1 MLIIVR
7 TGCGAG
13 TKEGVAGPGLL
24 LCVCFSVCP
33 GQRCVF
39 VDGVDSC
46 VVVAAAW
53 VLQVH
58 LQGLKFLQGQR
69 GCLMFKLVPAV
80 LKACREEM
88 DFPPSGS
95 ARTALQCPTKEAAFE
110 NQVCAELLLDLARR
124 CLVGERADERFHSNR
139 LPLRCTCECV
149 QARCTHV
156 QRPHC
161 RVFREYIL

>member
-33 GQRCVF
+33 GQRCVL

-53 VLQVH
+53 VLQVR

-88 DFPPSGS
+88 
-95 ARTALQCPTKEAAFE
+95 AFFLLVGAHAQPR
-110 NQVCAELLLDLARR
+110 NAPQKRLLLRTRFARNCCWIWQGMLGR
-124 CLVGERADERFHSNR
+124 
-139 LPLRCTCECV
+139 
-149 QARCTHV
+149 
-156 QRPHC
+156 
-161 RVFREYIL
+161 